1 MRPRLPRFPGSTA
14 GRLDRQYHFTRF
26 RRASV
31 RQIRTRVPS
40 DSREAVTTALTDAD
54 IEYLVSEEASGRDA
68 VIVEIPV
75 PGGGVDP
82 ILELLYDAGL
92 DEDAYTLISEVETAG
107 ATTQA
112 VADLEERYVAGPK
125 GESGVSYPKIKERA
139 ADLEPGRATYIA
151 FAALAAIVAVAGL
164 LLDSAIVIVGAM
176 VIAPFAGS
184 SLSAAVGAVID
195 DRGMVIDSVGSQL
208 LGLVVA
214 YAGAVAMSLVLRET
228 FFVPAALAITRV
240 QQVGIFLTPSL
251 LAVVVALAAGAAG
264 ALALATDLPVSIAGV
279 AVAAAIVPS
288 AATAGIGTVWGDPL
302 VVAGALALLF
312 MNVVFINVSA
322 FVALVGLGY
331 RDSVT
336 RSVRE
341 NLTVSA
347 RTGAYALL
355 AVVFVVSLVGVSAV
369 TASYV
374 GFEGTVNRE
383 VQTTIDEPAYDGVE
397 LVGVS
402 TSFDTGDV
410 LGGETSVTVTLSRR
424 SGSEYPELARTL
436 QERISAAT
444 DRSVTVQLRFLDYE
458 SASEPSG

>member
-1 MRPRLPRFPGSTA
+1 M
-14 GRLDRQYHFTRF
+14 
-26 RRASV
+26 

-92 DEDAYTLISEVETAG
+92 DENAYTVISEVETAG

-112 VADLEERYVAGPK
+112 VADLEDRYVAGPK
-125 GESGVSYPKIKERA
+125 GESGVSYPEIKERA
-139 ADLEPGRATYIA
+139 ENLEPGRATYIA

-164 LLDSAIVIVGAM
+164 LLDSAIIIVGAM

-195 DRGMVIDSVGSQL
+195 DRGMVVDSVGTQL
-208 LGLVVA
+208 VGLVVA
-214 YAGAVAMSLVLRET
+214 YVGAVAMSLVLRET

-240 QQVGIFLTPSL
+240 QQVGAFLTPSL

-288 AATAGIGTVWGDPL
+288 AATAGIGTVWNEPL
-302 VVAGALALLF
+302 VVAGALVLLF

-322 FVALVGLGY
+322 YVALVALGY

-341 NLTVSA
+341 NLTISV
-347 RTGAYALL
+347 RTGAYAL
-355 AVVFVVSLVGVSAV
+355 VVLGFVVSVIVVSAA

-374 GFEGTVNRE
+374 GFEGAANRE
-383 VQTTIDEPAYDGVE
+383 VQTTIDEPVYDDLE

-402 TSFDTGDV
+402 SSYSARELFGGDV
-410 LGGETSVTVTLSRR
+410 SVTVTLSRTT
-424 SGSEYPELARTL
+424 GSEYPTLAQTL

-444 DRSVTVQLRFLDYE
+444 DRPVTVQLRFLDYE
-458 SASEPSG
+458 PAVEPTG

>member
-1 MRPRLPRFPGSTA
+1 MSGANERAQQKVADQNLLIA
-14 GRLDRQYHFTRF
+14 RF
-26 RRASV
+26 RRESV

-40 DSREAVTTALTDAD
+40 KSREAVTTALSDAD
-54 IEYLVSEEASGRDA
+54 IDYLVAEEASGRDA

-82 ILELLYDAGL
+82 ILDLLYDAGL
-92 DEDAYTLISEVETAG
+92 DEDAYTVISEVETTG

-125 GESGVSYPKIKERA
+125 GESGVSYPEIRERA
-139 ADLEPGRATYIA
+139 GDLEPGRATYIV

-164 LLDSAIVIVGAM
+164 LLDSAIIIVGAM

-184 SLSAAVGAVID
+184 SLSASVGAVID
-195 DRGMVIDSVGSQL
+195 DREMVLDSVVSQV

-214 YAGAVAMSLVLRET
+214 YVGAVAMSLVLRET
-228 FFVPAALAITRV
+228 FFVPAALAISRV
-240 QQVGIFLTPSL
+240 DQVAAFLTPSL

-264 ALALATDLPVSIAGV
+264 ALALATDLPVSLAGV

-288 AATAGIGTVWGDPL
+288 AATAGIGTVWGEPL
-302 VVAGALALLF
+302 VVAGALVLLV

-322 FVALVGLGY
+322 FAALVALGY

-341 NLTVSA
+341 NFTVSA

-355 AVVFVVSLVGVSAV
+355 VVGFVVSVVVVGAV
-369 TASYV
+369 TASYI
-374 GFEGTVNRE
+374 GFEGSVNRE

-402 TSFDTGDV
+402 TGFDTGDV
-410 LGGETSVTVTLSRR
+410 LGDETSVTVTLSRTAE
-424 SGSEYPELARTL
+424 SEYPELARTL

-444 DRSVTVQLRFLDYE
+444 DRPVTVQLRYLDFE
-458 SASEPSG
+458 SASEPTG